1 MKESLVLA
9 IFTVGLAA
17 SGAASAAGAV
27 PPDYVPPSASSAGIP
42 PDYNPNT
49 ATTVTA
55 PRIHSALCRE
65 PGSSGYAEFADH
77 HGYGRSGYDNNDLSA
92 DPDYQ
97 DRIRRAE

>member
-42 PDYNPNT
+42 PDYN
-49 ATTVTA
+49 
-55 PRIHSALCRE
+55 HSALCRE